1 MNVSSTAM
9 TSGERRAVVT
19 LASLFSLRMIGLFM
33 IMPVFALFG
42 RELSGSTPQLIGLAI
57 GIYAWAQCVLQIPL
71 GLLADRMDRK
81 RLIVQGLVLFVIGG
95 VVAALSTTIWGV
107 ILGRFIQGAGAISGV
122 VMALLADLTREEQRT
137 KAMAAIG
144 MSIGVSF
151 GAAFVIGPWLTGH
164 FGLHGLFWATAVF
177 GLGGIAVCLWLVPT
191 PTLSIRHTPSSYWRQ
206 LADSVKHPELL
217 RLNWGIF
224 SLHVVLTACFQLVPL
239 LLVQNG
245 GLAAAD
251 HGWVYLPVL
260 FGSFVSAVP
269 AIIIAEKQRKMKGVF
284 LFAIAVLALGLVSLA
299 AFHLTLAG
307 IVTGMSIFFVG
318 FNLLEALL
326 PSLVSKISPAG
337 GKGAAM
343 GLYSSSQFFGAGLGG
358 VCGGWLLQHHLDP
371 TIYFA
376 ILAAAILV
384 WLMVAATMAPP
395 PFLNSV
401 LMNFGRIVDSE
412 APGLAQRLRA
422 VTGVEDV
429 VVLAEEGVAYLK
441 VDKLK
446 LDQAALAAFPA
457 TTVAA

>member
-1 MNVSSTAM
+1 MNAM

-19 LASLFSLRMIGLFM
+19 LASLFSLRMVGLFM
-33 IMPVFALFG
+33 IMPVFALYG
-42 RELSGSTPQLIGLAI
+42 QSLAGATPFLIGCAM
-57 GIYAWAQCVLQIPL
+57 GIYAWAQCILQIPL

-81 RLIVQGLVLFVIGG
+81 RLILQGLALFAIGG
-95 VVAALSTTIWGV
+95 AIAGWSDSIWGV
-107 ILGRFIQGAGAISGV
+107 IFGRFVQGAGAISGI

-144 MSIGVSF
+144 MSIGLSF
-151 GAAFVIGPWLTGH
+151 GAAFVIGPWLAAH
-164 FGLHGLFWATAVF
+164 FGLHGLFWSTAVF
-177 GLGGIAVCLWLVPT
+177 GLGGMAVCQWLVPK
-191 PTLSIRHTPSSYWRQ
+191 PVHAVRHTPSSYWQQ

-224 SLHVVLTACFQLVPL
+224 SLHVVLTACFQLVPI

-245 GLAAAD
+245 GLAAAK

-260 FGSFVSAVP
+260 FGSFISAVP

-284 LFAIAVLALGLVSLA
+284 LFAIAVLGLGVASLA
-299 AFHLTLAG
+299 AFHSGLVG

-343 GLYSSSQFFGAGLGG
+343 GIYSSSQFFGAGLGG
-358 VCGGWLLQHHLDP
+358 VCGGWLLQHHLEP
-371 TIYFA
+371 TIFFS
-376 ILAAAILV
+376 ILAAVIAI
-384 WLMVAATMAPP
+384 WLMVAVTMAPP

-401 LMNFGRIVDSE
+401 LMNFGRIAPAD
-412 APGLAQRLRA
+412 APGIAASLRG

-446 LDQAALAAFPA
+446 LDHKALETYPA
-457 TTVAA
+457 TVVAA